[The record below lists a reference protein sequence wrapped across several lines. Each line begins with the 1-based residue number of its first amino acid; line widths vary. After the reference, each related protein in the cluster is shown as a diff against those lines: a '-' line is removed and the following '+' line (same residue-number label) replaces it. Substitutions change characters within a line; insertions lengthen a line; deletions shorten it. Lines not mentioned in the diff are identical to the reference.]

1 MNKLLKIY
9 EVAPKVKKYVVHTP
23 TVSKHCLPGQFVIV
37 IVEEG
42 EREFLSLYA
51 TMIKSKRR

>member
-1 MNKLLKIY
+1 MNRLLKIY

-37 IVEEG
+37 IVNEGG
-42 EREFLSLYA
+42 ERVPF
-51 TMIKSKRR
+51 TI